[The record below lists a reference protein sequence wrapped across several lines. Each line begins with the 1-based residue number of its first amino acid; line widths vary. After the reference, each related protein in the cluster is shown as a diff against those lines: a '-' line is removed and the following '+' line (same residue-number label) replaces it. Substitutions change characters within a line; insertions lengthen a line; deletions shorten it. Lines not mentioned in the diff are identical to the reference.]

1 MRYVFQFGV
10 VADNID
16 VLFWGAVATL
26 RLSLLAMLGGLAIA
40 IACAY
45 LRTSG
50 PRPVRWAVA
59 AYVEVIRNTPFLVQL
74 FVIYFSLPAI
84 GIRFDADHAAVLGMS
99 INFGGYAT
107 EILRA
112 GIESIPRGQLEAGRA
127 LGLKPL
133 RIFRHIVLFPAVKTI
148 YPALASQFVILL
160 LASSVVSAI
169 SATELTAVTNTLQSR
184 TFRSFEF
191 YFVATALYLA
201 MALLVRSGLTGLYW
215 LIFMRGRIA

>member
-1 MRYVFQFGV
+1 M
-10 VADNID
+10 
-16 VLFWGAVATL
+16 
-26 RLSLLAMLGGLAIA
+26 
-40 IACAY
+40 
-45 LRTSG
+45 
-50 PRPVRWAVA
+50 
-59 AYVEVIRNTPFLVQL
+59 
-74 FVIYFSLPAI
+74 PA
-84 GIRFDADHAAVLGMS
+84 S
-99 INFGGYAT
+99 S
-107 EILRA
+107 
-112 GIESIPRGQLEAGRA
+112 SIPRGQIEAGRA

-169 SATELTAVTNTLQSR
+169 SATELTAVANTLQSR

-215 LIFMRGRIA
+215 FMFMRGRIA

>member
-40 IACAY
+40 IVCAY

-50 PRPVRWAVA
+50 SRPVRWAVT
-59 AYVEVIRNTPFLVQL
+59 AYIEVIRNTPFLVQL
-74 FVIYFSLPAI
+74 FVIYFSMPAI
-84 GIRFDADHAAVLGMS
+84 GIRFDAEQAAVLGMS

-112 GIESIPRGQLEAGRA
+112 GIESVPRGQIEAGRA

-133 RIFRHIVLFPAVKTI
+133 RIFRHIVLFPALKTI

-160 LASSVVSAI
+160 LSSSVISAI

-201 MALLVRSGLTGLYW
+201 MALFVRSVLTGLYW

>member
-16 VLFWGAVATL
+16 VLLWGAVATL

-40 IACAY
+40 IVCAY

-59 AYVEVIRNTPFLVQL
+59 AYIEVIRNTPFLVQL
-74 FVIYFSLPAI
+74 FVIYFSMPAI
-84 GIRFDADHAAVLGMS
+84 GIRFEAEQAAVLGMS

-112 GIESIPRGQLEAGRA
+112 GIESVPRGQIEAARA

-133 RIFRHIVLFPAVKTI
+133 RIFRHILLFPALKTI
-148 YPALASQFVILL
+148 YPALASQFIILL
-160 LASSVVSAI
+160 LSSSVVSAI

-191 YFVATALYLA
+191 YFVATAFYLA
-201 MALLVRSGLTGLYW
+201 MALLVRSALAGLYW
-215 LIFMRGRIA
+215 LIFMRGRTA

>member
-1 MRYVFQFGV
+1 MKYVFQFGV

-26 RLSLLAMLGGLAIA
+26 RLSLLAMLGGLTIA
-40 IACAY
+40 IVCAY

-59 AYVEVIRNTPFLVQL
+59 AYIEVIRNTPFLVQL
-74 FVIYFSLPAI
+74 FVIYFSMPAI
-84 GIRFDADHAAVLGMS
+84 GIRFDAEQAAVLGMS

-112 GIESIPRGQLEAGRA
+112 GIESVPRGQIEAARA

-133 RIFRHIVLFPAVKTI
+133 RIFRHILLFPALKTI

-160 LASSVVSAI
+160 LSSSVVSAI

-201 MALLVRSGLTGLYW
+201 MALLVRSVLTGLYW

>member
-16 VLFWGAVATL
+16 VLLWGAVATL
-26 RLSLLAMLGGLAIA
+26 RLSLVAMLGGLAIA
-40 IACAY
+40 IVCAY

-74 FVIYFSLPAI
+74 FLIYFSLPAI
-84 GIRFDADHAAVLGMS
+84 GIRFDAEQAAVLGMS

-112 GIESIPRGQLEAGRA
+112 GIESIPRGQIEAGRA

-133 RIFRHIVLFPAVKTI
+133 RIFRHIVLFPALKTI

-160 LASSVVSAI
+160 LGSSVVSAI

-215 LIFMRGRIA
+215 LVFMRGRIA